1 MRCRRPL
8 AQRAR
13 PIALILMDVDGVL
26 TDGGISFIE
35 GTAEA
40 KTYDARDGVGLSI
53 ARRIG
58 LRTGVISGRSGASVS
73 RRAEELGMHEI
84 HLRVRDKLAAYER
97 ILRRQ
102 KMTDAQVCY
111 IGDDL
116 TDLPILGRAG
126 MPVAVADARPEVLR
140 RALFVT
146 RAPGGRGAVRE
157 VIDEIVKAQGRWE
170 EVLAW
175 FDPAWSGRRRA
186 RGARP
191 AEAHR

>member
-8 AQRAR
+8 VPRAR
-13 PIALILMDVDGVL
+13 SIALILMDVDGVL

-35 GTAEA
+35 GSAEA

-58 LRTGVISGRSGASVS
+58 LRTGVISGRSSAAVS
-73 RRAEELGMHEI
+73 RRAEELGMHEV
-84 HLRVRDKLAAYER
+84 HLRVRDKLTAYER

-102 KMTDAQVCY
+102 KLADAQVCY

-116 TDLPILGRAG
+116 TDLPVLGRVG

-140 RALFVT
+140 RALFVA
-146 RAPGGRGAVRE
+146 RAAGGVG
-157 VIDEIVKAQGRWE
+157 
-170 EVLAW
+170 
-175 FDPAWSGRRRA
+175 RRA
-186 RGARP
+186 RGAHAIPRRGRRRL
-191 AEAHR
+191 ARRVRRGGGRRG